1 MKLPRDRMRRFRAR
15 FRTTTTH
22 LLDPSHE
29 GDSVGEFTI
38 RLLSY
43 RLHARYTGRARGIF
57 LSFNIVLSP

>member
-38 RLLSY
+38 RLPSY
-43 RLHARYTGRARGIF
+43 SLHARYTDRARENF
-57 LSFNIVLSP
+57 LSFNSVLSH